1 MKSTTP
7 AYGTTR
13 RRRPALSY
21 GEIERAANAILKGGE
36 RPTVENLREAL
47 GGGSPKSILDAL
59 RRYWREIGTRL
70 DRDPPALKRLPAEV
84 ADVAAGLWIR
94 ALDLA
99 AEAHAGTDTAAQ
111 ERMAALQRENE
122 LRGHAI
128 SIREKE
134 LDGLLRARERTVHE
148 LETHLAT
155 AMTFVAKAQSDI
167 KSLETRLAQSQA
179 ESDAHRNRLARV
191 VARAVLRNRKAPRPV
206 LARATRITNRRNRK
220 ASKRRPPAK
229 RARPIPNRKKK
240 RSYGRR

>member
-7 AYGTTR
+7 PYGTTR
-13 RRRPALSY
+13 HRRPDLSY
-21 GEIERAANAILKGGE
+21 GEIERAANAMLKGGE
-36 RPTVENLREAL
+36 RPTVEGIREAL
-47 GGGSPKSILDAL
+47 GGGSPKSVLDAL

-70 DRDPPALKRLPAEV
+70 DRDPPALKRLPAEI
-84 ADVAAGLWIR
+84 ADVAETLWIR

-111 ERMAALQRENE
+111 ERLAALQRENE

-128 SIREKE
+128 SVREKE
-134 LDGLLRARERTVHE
+134 LDGLLRARECTVHE

-179 ESDAHRNRLARV
+179 ESEAHRERLALV
-191 VARAVLRNRKAPRPV
+191 VARAVLRNRKAPRPP
-206 LARATRITNRRNRK
+206 LARASRIKKRRNPK
-220 ASKRRPPAK
+220 VSKGRPSAK
-229 RARPIPNRKKK
+229 RARPISNRKKK
-240 RSYGRR
+240 PGHGRR